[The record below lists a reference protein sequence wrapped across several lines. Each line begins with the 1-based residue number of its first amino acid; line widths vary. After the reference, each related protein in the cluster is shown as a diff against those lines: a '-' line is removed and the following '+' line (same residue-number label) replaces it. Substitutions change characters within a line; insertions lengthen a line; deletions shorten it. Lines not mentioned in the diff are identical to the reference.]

1 MKILVTGSK
10 GFIGKNLTA
19 QLKNKGYTDL
29 LLFDKDL
36 NENKLEDFLKDCDFI
51 FHLAG
56 VNRPKSPAEYETGNV
71 DLTRTLLDIL
81 EANENRCP
89 IVACSSIQAENDNP
103 YGNSKKAM
111 EDLLFSYAET
121 TDSPVYVYR
130 LTNIFGKWC
139 RPAYNSVVATFCH
152 NIARELKI
160 RIDNPETI
168 LQLTYIDDVIN
179 EFIKNIDETPETD
192 SKRFCYIP
200 RVYSVKLGE
209 LADKL
214 YSFHKNRNT
223 LVMPA
228 FKDDFDRKLYATYI
242 SYLPEESFSYSLDKK
257 TDERG
262 YFCECIKGI
271 GFGQVSVSVT
281 KPGITR
287 GNHWHHTKAEK
298 FMVLKGKAL
307 VCFRKTGHGDIFQY
321 LLSDS
326 RAEII
331 DIPVGYTHSIEN
343 IGTEDLIILIWCNEL
358 FDPEKP
364 DTYFEPVIQD

>member
-19 QLKNKGYTDL
+19 QLKNNGYTDL

-36 NENKLEDFLKDCDFI
+36 NENKLEDFLKECDFI

-56 VNRPKSPAEYETGNV
+56 VNRPKNQAEFESGNV
-71 DLTRTLLDIL
+71 DFARSITEKL
-81 EANENRCP
+81 ESYGNNCP

-111 EDLLFSYAET
+111 EDLLFSYAKST
-121 TDSPVYVYR
+121 QAPVYIYR

-160 RIDNPETI
+160 RIDNPETV

-179 EFIKNIDETPETD
+179 DFIKNIAEPPNTD
-192 SKRFCYIP
+192 SKGFCNITP
-200 RVYSVKLGE
+200 VHSVKLGE

-223 LVMPA
+223 LVMPS
-228 FKDDFDRKLYATYI
+228 FTDDFDRKLYAAYI
-242 SYLPEESFSYSLDKK
+242 SYLPEEAFSYSLDKK

-262 YFCECIKGI
+262 YFCECIKSNE
-271 GFGQVSVSVT
+271 FGQISVSVT
-281 KPGITR
+281 KPGFIR

-298 FMVLKGKAL
+298 FMVVKGKAL
-307 VCFRKTGHGDIFQY
+307 VSFRKIGNGDIFQY
-321 LLSDS
+321 LLTDS
-326 RAEII
+326 RPELI

-343 IGTEDLIILIWCNEL
+343 IGSDDLIILIWCNEL

-364 DTYFEPVIQD
+364 DTYYEPVIK